1 MTPADPICAISSA
14 VGPAARMIVRLSG
27 PAAHSL
33 AASICPHLPA
43 AASAHRHALHF
54 ANLTLCAWV
63 YLFRAP
69 RSYTGEDLVEFHL
82 PGNPL
87 LVRLLIQHLQT
98 QGARLAEPGE
108 FTARAYFNGRLDLTE
123 AEGVAAV
130 ISAHGEQ
137 ELQAARQL
145 LAGELARRLRP
156 LMDDLTQSLALLE
169 AEIDFADEPVTFLPR
184 PELRRRLDQL
194 IENLH
199 NLLSNSRR
207 FERLSHEPRIVLVG
221 RPNAGKSTL
230 LNWLAGRDRAIVSP
244 QAGTTRDV
252 LWAEITLPSGA
263 ARLID
268 VAGLESEMKCENP
281 PSGMPLTPSPGVPG
295 EGKNPT
301 SPEKISASKIKIPI
315 SVAVQMQQHA
325 RQAIAQADLALLIH
339 DSTDPLPPLPLD
351 RPIDLHVYTKA
362 DLLAESPDLP
372 AGALLTSAK
381 TGQGKDHLIKTLN
394 HLAFTRPAGEAHLA
408 LNHRHVQSIEQ
419 AIENLHQAAATAE
432 SASIELLALELRTAL
447 DHLGQIL
454 GIVSPDDLLGE
465 IFSRFCI
472 GK

>member
-1 MTPADPICAISSA
+1 
-14 VGPAARMIVRLSG
+14 
-27 PAAHSL
+27 
-33 AASICPHLPA
+33 
-43 AASAHRHALHF
+43 
-54 ANLTLCAWV
+54 
-63 YLFRAP
+63 
-69 RSYTGEDLVEFHL
+69 
-82 PGNPL
+82 
-87 LVRLLIQHLQT
+87 
-98 QGARLAEPGE
+98 
-108 FTARAYFNGRLDLTE
+108 
-123 AEGVAAV
+123 
-130 ISAHGEQ
+130 
-137 ELQAARQL
+137 
-145 LAGELARRLRP
+145 
-156 LMDDLTQSLALLE
+156 
-169 AEIDFADEPVTFLPR
+169 
-184 PELRRRLDQL
+184 
-194 IENLH
+194 
-199 NLLSNSRR
+199 
-207 FERLSHEPRIVLVG
+207 
-221 RPNAGKSTL
+221 
-230 LNWLAGRDRAIVSP
+230 
-244 QAGTTRDV
+244 
-252 LWAEITLPSGA
+252 
-263 ARLID
+263 
-268 VAGLESEMKCENP
+268 
-281 PSGMPLTPSPGVPG
+281 
-295 EGKNPT
+295 
-301 SPEKISASKIKIPI
+301 
-315 SVAVQMQQHA
+315 MQQHA